1 MTINVHNY
9 KRDDL
14 FIDTGNIVIPFI
26 NDNQNINVNENV
38 NENNT
43 NQNNVN
49 RNNYTFKDFI
59 SSIIKIHTLTP
70 REIRIKMIV
79 LAIFFSMPQLFF
91 DCLNINT
98 NINTNNL
105 SDTYLLVAI
114 VQKQSFSLIFC
125 YYIVTEDLQNIY
137 QFPNGNKWFAML
149 CKIDTYWC
157 EYYSILG
164 IILVIYYYF
173 INRYIDTT
181 NIYILFMSVLK
192 IALVKY
198 LLKKN

>member
-1 MTINVHNY
+1 MTVNVHNY
-9 KRDDL
+9 KRHDL
-14 FIDTGNIVIPFI
+14 FVDTGNINIPFI
-26 NDNQNINVNENV
+26 NDNINV
-38 NENNT
+38 

-49 RNNYTFKDFI
+49 RNNIQNNYTFKDFM
-59 SSIIKIHTLTP
+59 SSIIKIHTMTP
-70 REIRIKMIV
+70 RAIRIQMIV
-79 LAIFFSMPQLFF
+79 LTIFFSIPQLFF

-114 VQKQSFSLIFC
+114 VQKQTFSLIFC

-157 EYYSILG
+157 EYYSVLG
-164 IILVIYYYF
+164 IILVSYYYF
-173 INRYIDTT
+173 MNRWINTT
-181 NIYILFMSVLK
+181 NIYILFMAILK
-192 IALVKY
+192 IAIVKY
-198 LLKKN
+198 VLKNKKN